1 MKKREEHI
9 HTEIE
14 HTEKKRKTEKC
25 FFLLHFSRSFFS
37 FFLYIFA
44 SFLLKQGSIGSDEI
58 DVMTDIC
65 DDDAFKKTTR
75 QVGRQGA
82 VRGKKIY
89 EERGHQVLFLNF

>member
-1 MKKREEHI
+1 MFHLR
-9 HTEIE
+9 
-14 HTEKKRKTEKC
+14 
-25 FFLLHFSRSFFS
+25 
-37 FFLYIFA
+37 
-44 SFLLKQGSIGSDEI
+44 SDEI

-89 EERGHQVLFLNF
+89 EERGHQVGFFFCSFFL

>member
-1 MKKREEHI
+1 MFFPFTFFKVFFFVFFIHI
-9 HTEIE
+9 
-14 HTEKKRKTEKC
+14 C
-25 FFLLHFSRSFFS
+25 FV
-37 FFLYIFA
+37 
-44 SFLLKQGSIGSDEI
+44 FLLKQGSIGSDEI